1 MQCMHM
7 KWHNKLERILKPE
20 YSGLPMFL
28 SHILVVGPGTS
39 KSDIKGITEIS
50 MSKIWILIV
59 EA

>member
-1 MQCMHM
+1 MHM
-7 KWHNKLERILKPE
+7 KWHNKFARILKPE

-50 MSKIWILIV
+50 LSIIWILIV

>member
-1 MQCMHM
+1 M
-7 KWHNKLERILKPE
+7 KWHNKFARILKPE

-28 SHILVVGPGTS
+28 SHIVVVGPGTS